1 MKKIAALFTVFLTVL
16 VGILPASASTQTSS
30 AKKPSYLEFTEHATE
45 FTINAPLEEYA
56 DYYLAKKLTVTKD
69 FTLPKNKGLY
79 IRAGGELV
87 IKKGASFTANGRV
100 IVERGGRLSIQ
111 NGTFTETGRLK
122 NFGEIEVGKNGSMI
136 LSGGGDYVSNP
147 GSRLTQEGEVLF
159 GELRLS
165 DLTERILKYDKN
177 FSLESYRIDTFS
189 CGETYPIANHN
200 IFLYY
205 CIGDIETDYY
215 YKATND
221 TAHPKIT
228 RKSYSLA
235 RVYNVQRA
243 EKLKRAAEKYAD
255 ENDLYQSYTDPSC
268 FEVEIGFK
276 YSYKTRNL
284 DSYAY
289 SYQAA
294 WWDWQGEDED
304 EEEEEFYYRDNV
316 HEEKVGRF

>member
-16 VGILPASASTQTSS
+16 VGILPVSASTQTSS

-69 FTLPKNKGLY
+69 FTLPKNTDLY

-87 IKKGASFTANGRV
+87 IKKEAGFTANGRV

-111 NGTFTETGRLK
+111 KGTFTETGRLK
-122 NFGEIEVGKNGSMI
+122 NFGEIEIGKNGSLI
-136 LSGGGDYVSNP
+136 LSGGGDYISNA
-147 GSRLTQEGEVLF
+147 GSRLTQEGDVLF

-177 FSLESYRIDTFS
+177 FSLDSYCVNAFNCGDNLSDRIS
-189 CGETYPIANHN
+189 RHEVR
-200 IFLYY
+200 LYY

-215 YKATND
+215 YKATNN
-221 TAHPKIT
+221 TAHPKLT
-228 RKSYSLA
+228 RKSYSLS

-304 EEEEEFYYRDNV
+304 EEEFYYRDNV

>member
-1 MKKIAALFTVFLTVL
+1 MKKIAALFTVFLTIL
-16 VGILPASASTQTSS
+16 VGFFPVSASAQTSS
-30 AKKPSYLEFTEHATE
+30 AKKSPYLEFTEHAAE
-45 FTINAPLEEYA
+45 FTVDTPLDEYA
-56 DYYLAKKLTVTKD
+56 GYYLAKKLTVTKD
-69 FTLPKNKGLY
+69 FTLPKNTDLY

-87 IKKGASFTANGRV
+87 IKKGAGFTANGRV
-100 IVERGGRLSIQ
+100 IVERGGCLSIQ
-111 NGTFTETGRLK
+111 KGTFTETDWLK
-122 NFGEIEVGKNGSMI
+122 NFGEIKVGKNGSLI
-136 LSGGGDYVSNP
+136 LNDGGDYTSNA
-147 GSRLTQEGEVLF
+147 GSRLTQEGEILF

-177 FSLESYRIDTFS
+177 FSLDSYRIDTFG
-189 CGETYPIANHN
+189 CGEMYPIANHD

-221 TAHPKIT
+221 TAHPKLT
-228 RKSYSLA
+228 RKGYSFS

-255 ENDLYQSYTDPSC
+255 EHDLYRSYTDSSC

-284 DSYAY
+284 NSYAY
-289 SYQAA
+289 SFQAA
-294 WWDWQGEDED
+294 WWDWQGEDE
-304 EEEEEFYYRDNV
+304 EEEGFYYRDNV